1 MNALKKSLGLGA
13 IYVGLR
19 KTANIVKDVAQA
31 NIDMIETNNLFEV
44 SMGKVVDQYGNLD
57 EEASKYYTKAMNFQ
71 NEMNEKLATNKSEL
85 QQYQAMYYSMFKG
98 QGIDKNN
105 SYTMSESLTKAGYDI
120 ASLYN
125 LSVEDAMN
133 KIKSGIAGQVESL
146 RTIGIDVSESALTK
160 VIRNAGIDDRSV
172 QQLSYAEKEVA
183 RYIAILNQAG
193 QAQGDFAKTF
203 ESPANQ
209 LRVFQNQLI
218 ELKQVAGSFIVNA
231 FGGIIVWANAII
243 MAIKEIIKS
252 IASLFGYDLN
262 SGGSSNLADSVGI
275 SDLNSGLGSA
285 TKKAKEL
292 KKQLMGFD
300 EINNIDPA
308 STSGSSGS
316 GGVATGIDDKLL
328 NSLKEWDNKMSSISG
343 KAQEIRDKM
352 LEWLG
357 FERNDDG
364 TWKLKEGYTN
374 IKKIRDIAI
383 AIGTAILGWK
393 LAGFILDLKDA
404 IKKAGSLSELVKGLK
419 TKAGLAIGITSLY
432 FYLEGYV
439 GIKNGKVTS
448 ETVIKSIAGALGV
461 GVASAIMGL
470 SIPLSATISLGLIG
484 ITFQAIGE
492 QTTAGSLTK
501 LVREELGIDKDG
513 TLQIIVNQF
522 AFTVEAFKFLG
533 LEDLIKKAIKNI
545 IYSIADF
552 VEKIPIIGENLSA
565 AIRAGVTATEKDTT
579 EHIENSVNSSIKT
592 AQDSIN
598 TTSETSG
605 MQTMLKYKQGISN
618 QQTNLNNAVKD
629 AQNNSLVNAR
639 ETVNSTSQASGMQAM
654 LNYKQGISSKQG
666 DIDKVTKDTQ
676 NNSLVKARGTINNTS
691 ETSGRQMGNSIARGI
706 SSQQTNVD
714 NATSR
719 VGNSANTKFRTS
731 LGSADSSARN
741 FLLGFSRVL
750 SSGGISGPVGI
761 FSSIATLTGKIIAR
775 FNSGLGNH
783 SPSKKTRQSALFFA
797 QGFTNQIKKS
807 SLEMISQAGN
817 LATDLTNN
825 FSNNIGIVDTMKEL
839 NQGIKVNTKDM
850 AIDTTQYVN
859 YGAISGQIQAQSKI
873 SIGNI
878 SDRIYNAVVSGMEKA
893 RVQVDIN
900 AKTDEGVI
908 VEKASEGFRDIVN
921 RTGELPFPVPV

>member
-57 EEASKYYTKAMNFQ
+57 ETASQYYTKAMKFQ

-85 QQYQAMYYSMFKG
+85 QKYQSMYFSMFKG

-160 VIRNAGIDDRSV
+160 VIRSAGIDDRSV

-209 LRVFQNQLI
+209 IRVFKNQLI

-231 FGGIIVWANAII
+231 FGGILVYANAII
-243 MAIKEIIKS
+243 MVIKEILKS
-252 IASLFGYDLN
+252 FASLFGYDLN
-262 SGGSSNLADSVGI
+262 TGGADLSATMGVD
-275 SDLNSGLGSA
+275 DLNSGLGSA

-308 STSGSSGS
+308 SKTGGSGS
-316 GGVATGIDDKLL
+316 GGVVTGIDDKLL
-328 NSLKEWDNKMSSISG
+328 KSLKEWDNKMGSISG
-343 KAQEIRDKM
+343 KAQEIRDRM

-374 IKKIRDIAI
+374 IKKIWDIAKGI
-383 AIGTAILGWK
+383 ATAILGWK
-393 LAGFILDLKDA
+393 LASFILDLKDA
-404 IKKAGSLSELVKGLK
+404 IKKTNSLNELLGGLK
-419 TKAGLAIGITSLY
+419 TKAGLAVGITSLY

-439 GIKNGKVTS
+439 GIRNGKVTS

-470 SIPLSATISLGLIG
+470 SIPLSATISLMLVGM
-484 ITFQAIGE
+484 TFQAIGE
-492 QTTAGSLTK
+492 QTTAGQLTK
-501 LVREELGIDKDG
+501 IIRERLGIDKDG
-513 TLQIIVNQF
+513 TMQIIVNQL
-522 AFTVEAFKFLG
+522 AFTVEAFNFLG
-533 LEDLIKKAIKNI
+533 LEDLIKKAIKNM
-545 IYSIADF
+545 IYAIADF
-552 VEKIPIIGENLSA
+552 VEKIPIIGKSISV
-565 AIRAGVTATEKDTT
+565 AIRAGITATENSTT
-579 EHIENSVNSSIKT
+579 KHIENSVNNSINGAQNSINST
-592 AQDSIN
+592 AQ
-598 TTSETSG
+598 TSG
-605 MQTMLKYKQGISN
+605 MQTMLK
-618 QQTNLNNAVKD
+618 L
-629 AQNNSLVNAR
+629 
-639 ETVNSTSQASGMQAM
+639 
-654 LNYKQGISSKQG
+654 KQGISSQQADLNKTVQEL
-666 DIDKVTKDTQ
+666 Q
-676 NNSLVKARGTINNTS
+676 NNSLTNARANVNKTSEQSAQEMIKKYSETIQNSKDSLQNVISRTQNDSLTTTRTTTNNTANN
-691 ETSGRQMGNSIARGI
+691 SGMQMM
-706 SSQQTNVD
+706 Q
-714 NATSR
+714 
-719 VGNSANTKFRTS
+719 S
-731 LGSADSSARN
+731 LKQ
-741 FLLGFSRVL
+741 
-750 SSGGISGPVGI
+750 GISGQQLNVKKSAEGI
-761 FSSIATLTGKIIAR
+761 ANTVEQGLNTVNTTEAGKQVVNGVSQGIEKNKNNWNLWNALR
-775 FNSGLGNH
+775 GLKDTIVNGVKSLLGIH
-783 SPSKKTRQSALFFA
+783 SPSRVMADIAKYIPLGIAEGIDDESD
-797 QGFTNQIKKS
+797 NVYSSIKK
-807 SLEMISQAGN
+807 
-817 LATDLTNN
+817 
-825 FSNNIGIVDTMKEL
+825 L
-839 NQGIKVNTKDM
+839 NQGIQLNAKDM
-850 AIDTTQYVN
+850 VIDTTQHVN

-873 SIGNI
+873 SIGNV

-893 RVQVDIN
+893 KVQVDIR
-900 AKTDEGVI
+900 AKTEEGVI
-908 VEKASEGFRDIVN
+908 VEKASEGFKDYVD

>member
-19 KTANIVKDVAQA
+19 KTADIVKDVAKA

-44 SMGKVVDQYGNLD
+44 AMGKVLDQYGNLD
-57 EEASKYYTKAMNFQ
+57 ETASQYYTRAMKFQ
-71 NEMNEKLATNKSEL
+71 NEMNDKLATNKSEL

-98 QGIDKNN
+98 QGINKDN
-105 SYTMSESLTKAGYDI
+105 SYFMSENLTKAGYDI

-125 LSVEDAMN
+125 LSVEEAMN

-160 VIRNAGIDDRSV
+160 IIRNAGIENRSV

-183 RYIAILNQAG
+183 RYIAIIEQAG

-209 LRVFQNQLI
+209 LRVFKNQLI

-252 IASLFGYDLN
+252 IASIFGYDLN
-262 SGGSSNLADSVGI
+262 SGGSSNLADNIGI
-275 SDLNSGLGSA
+275 SDLDNGLNSSI
-285 TKKAKEL
+285 KKAKEL

-308 STSGSSGS
+308 STSGGS
-316 GGVATGIDDKLL
+316 GTGGIATGIDDKLL

-374 IKKIRDIAI
+374 IKKMLDIAKGI
-383 AIGTAILGWK
+383 SIAILGWK
-393 LAGFILDLKDA
+393 LASFILDLKDA
-404 IKKAGSLSELVKGLK
+404 IKKTSSLSELVKGLK

-461 GVASAIMGL
+461 GIASAIMGL

-492 QTTAGSLTK
+492 QTTAGQLTK
-501 LVREELGIDKDG
+501 IIRERLGIDKNG
-513 TLQIIVNQF
+513 TMQIIVNQF

-533 LEDLIKKAIKNI
+533 LEDLIKKAIKNM

-552 VEKIPIIGENLSA
+552 VEKIPIIGEKLSV

-579 EHIENSVNSSIKT
+579 EHIENSVNSSIKN
-592 AQDSIN
+592 AQTSIS

-618 QQTNLNNAVKD
+618 QQIDLNNAVKD
-629 AQNNSLVNAR
+629 VQNNSLINAR
-639 ETVNSTSQASGMQAM
+639 KTVNETSQASGMQAM

-666 DIDKVTKDTQ
+666 DVDEATKDAQ
-676 NNSLVKARGTINNTS
+676 NNSLIKARGTINSTS
-691 ETSGRQMGNSIARGI
+691 ETSGRQIGNSIARGI

-719 VGNSANTKFRTS
+719 VGNSANTRFRTS

-750 SSGGISGPVGI
+750 TSGGISGPVGI
-761 FSSIATLTGKIIAR
+761 FSSIVTLTGKIIAK

-783 SPSKKTRQSALFFA
+783 SPSKKTRQSAIFFA
-797 QGFTNQIKKS
+797 QGFTNQIRKS
-807 SLEMISQAGN
+807 SIGMISQAGN
-817 LATDLTNN
+817 LATNLTNN
-825 FSNNIGIVDTMKEL
+825 FSDNIGIIDTIKEL
-839 NQGIKVNTKDM
+839 NEGIKINTKDM

-859 YGAISGQIQAQSKI
+859 YGTISGQIQAQSKI
-873 SIGNI
+873 SMGNI
-878 SDRIYNAVVSGMEKA
+878 SDKIYTAIVSGMEKA
-893 RVQVDIN
+893 KVQVDIN

-908 VEKASEGFRDIVN
+908 VEKASEGIRDYVI